1 MKVCPKCNKSNPST
15 FTRCPCGEDLS
26 AVKNIDNSNHQYQNE
41 KAEKFGNIVCKVFI
55 AIFIIAAITFV
66 ALMID
71 GVSETMNENQKQKD
85 DGKCDICGEKA
96 TEYTLYDEEYCK
108 KHLNNAV
115 EYYLN

>member
-1 MKVCPKCNKSNPST
+1 MKICPKCNKSNPST

-71 GVSETMNENQKQKD
+71 GVSETMNNSNNHD
-85 DGKCDICGEKA
+85 DKNCDICGKSA
-96 TEYTLYDEEYCK
+96 YGYLYGNEYCY
-108 KHLNNAV
+108 KHYNDMKN
-115 EYYLN
+115 